1 MTSKGNNSS
10 KRSAGSS
17 TSSSSS
23 SSSSSSALA
32 KPKGQGRRRRG
43 GSASSSG
50 ASSSSSSSDSRC
62 STRSCLGNVNFAIE
76 SPILG
81 KHFDIPDLYG
91 DVPTIEL
98 DDTLPYVPVYCHLV
112 VPEIQPVVRPLTP
125 PILRALRVE
134 LGEFVHTN
142 KSTKGKIEQKSI
154 KSNNPSR
161 QSSKI

>member
-23 SSSSSSALA
+23 SSALT

-50 ASSSSSSSDSRC
+50 ASSSSSSDSHC